1 SSLIRFQNRQERFLR
16 DFDLADLLHAFLTG
30 GLLGPQF
37 ALAGD
42 VAAVALGRHVLLD
55 GSDGLASN
63 NPAAD
68 GRLNSDLEQMPI
80 NFAAE
85 FLYELTATALGK
97 TTMNNRG
104 QGIHTLARHQNVQT
118 HEVRLAVAEEVIIH
132 RAVAVRYRFQ
142 LVVKIVDDF

>member
-1 SSLIRFQNRQERFLR
+1 MIVHDCTLKIHFVGAGSVIHTKGSKTRHGACNKLSSPRASLRACGVGLLSSLIRFQNRQERFLR
-16 DFDLADLLHAFLTG
+16 DFDLADLLHAFLAG

-42 VAAVALGRHVLLD
+42 VAAIALGRHVLLD

-80 NFAAE
+80 NFAAQ
-85 FLYELTATALGK
+85 FLDELAAT
-97 TTMNNRG
+97 
-104 QGIHTLARHQNVQT
+104 
-118 HEVRLAVAEEVIIH
+118 
-132 RAVAVRYRFQ
+132 
-142 LVVKIVDDF
+142 